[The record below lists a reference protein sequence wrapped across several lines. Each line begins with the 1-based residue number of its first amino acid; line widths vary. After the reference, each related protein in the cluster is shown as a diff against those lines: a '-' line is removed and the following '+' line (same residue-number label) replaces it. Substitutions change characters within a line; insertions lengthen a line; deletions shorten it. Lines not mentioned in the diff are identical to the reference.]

1 LTLTTVQVK
10 FAFDFK
16 EVKTVPQNKSC
27 KKRVK
32 TSTAKRLSNRI
43 NKTQMRNTIKKFKA
57 LCTTED
63 KSPENLHN
71 IYKMLDVQARKGVIP
86 NKRAARLK
94 SRMSALYSK

>member
-1 LTLTTVQVK
+1 M
-10 FAFDFK
+10 
-16 EVKTVPQNKSC
+16 PQHKSC

-32 TSTAKRLSNRI
+32 TSTAKRLSNRT
-43 NKTQMRNTIKKFKA
+43 NKTQMRNSIKKFKA

-63 KSPENLHN
+63 KSPESLQK
-71 IYKMLDVQARKGVIP
+71 IYQMLDVQARKGVIP

>member
-1 LTLTTVQVK
+1 
-10 FAFDFK
+10 
-16 EVKTVPQNKSC
+16 
-27 KKRVK
+27 
-32 TSTAKRLSNRI
+32 
-43 NKTQMRNTIKKFKA
+43 MRNTIKKFKA
-57 LCTTED
+57 LCTSED